1 MAKAA
6 RRSDAQTQ
14 NQTGC
19 GQRSGDEQQQD
30 PLSRLANVAVLT
42 RESPSEARVSS
53 AFNTELASLS
63 SRVVTTTRRGIR
75 GD

>member
-53 AFNTELASLS
+53 AFNT
-63 SRVVTTTRRGIR
+63 
-75 GD
+75 